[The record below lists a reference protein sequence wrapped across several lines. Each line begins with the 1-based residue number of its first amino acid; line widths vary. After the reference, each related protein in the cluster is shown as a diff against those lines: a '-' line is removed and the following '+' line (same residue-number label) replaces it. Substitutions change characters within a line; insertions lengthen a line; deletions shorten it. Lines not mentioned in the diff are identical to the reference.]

1 MKSEHWTED
10 EDKKLFQLF
19 KKLGTRWSM
28 IIKYFDDRSE
38 NDVKNRFYSTLRRV
52 ATKKRREDPELLNM
66 NPNSKT
72 DLVKYV
78 DDALHYGHDCFSKR
92 GRMRRDLIER
102 LKKDSI
108 AQKVFDPELPKP
120 FKGAL
125 FDPFSQSRNNL
136 GKLVIPVSAGTE
148 QLELG
153 QYLFKSNIFSAFDLT
168 MTDVINNETF
178 NKEVVTLLPFMNVNQ
193 RLLVKPN

>member
-1 MKSEHWTED
+1 MKSVTIASNMTQNSHELEQTKDLSEKLQETKTITGKRKFKSAHWTED
-10 EDKKLFQLF
+10 EDKKLFELF

-52 ATKKRREDPELLNM
+52 ATKKRREDPELLNI

-92 GRMRRDLIER
+92 GRMRRDLIEK

-108 AQKVFDPELPKP
+108 SQKAFDPE
-120 FKGAL
+120 
-125 FDPFSQSRNNL
+125 DR
-136 GKLVIPVSAGTE
+136 
-148 QLELG
+148 
-153 QYLFKSNIFSAFDLT
+153 KS
-168 MTDVINNETF
+168 
-178 NKEVVTLLPFMNVNQ
+178 VV
-193 RLLVKPN
+193 